1 MESLPIVRFLARH
14 DTLIAIIGTAIL
26 TAGYYWGIVRPSLD
40 AAQSIKS
47 EIAESQAK
55 MGEVPVILAERTQL
69 QLQLERK
76 QSQLKEMELVLPTES
91 HVAEV
96 LHQVASQAQHSGLMI
111 TRLEPLP
118 SVDYAS
124 YSAHPFHLTCRGE
137 FNDVAR
143 FLKGLESQPRLVT
156 FGNVDLT
163 RNAESQGPEVTQP
176 LIQANLHF
184 SVYSRAT
191 DL

>member
-1 MESLPIVRFLARH
+1 MRFLARH